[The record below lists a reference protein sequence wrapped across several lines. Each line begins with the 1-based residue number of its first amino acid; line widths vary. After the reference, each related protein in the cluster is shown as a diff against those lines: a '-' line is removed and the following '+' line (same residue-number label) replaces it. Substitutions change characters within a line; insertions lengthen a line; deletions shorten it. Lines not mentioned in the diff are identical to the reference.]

1 MSAQIIKAV
10 LCQAIVFAIKEK
22 LAGYTELL
30 FAVVAANKTRNKIM
44 TE

>member
-22 LAGYTELL
+22 LAGYTELI
-30 FAVVAANKTRNKIM
+30 FFMFQATGAKAIKT
-44 TE
+44 E